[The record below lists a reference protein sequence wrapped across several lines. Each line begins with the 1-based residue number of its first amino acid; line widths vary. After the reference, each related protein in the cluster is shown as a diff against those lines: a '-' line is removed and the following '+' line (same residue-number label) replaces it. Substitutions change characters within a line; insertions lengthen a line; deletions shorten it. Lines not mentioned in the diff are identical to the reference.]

1 MKNIQNTEYRE
12 VNLQAEVK
20 NEDGSAKKL
29 VLRGYPILFN
39 SPTKVYDWC
48 YGEITETIL
57 PTALDGVNLDDV
69 FLIVCHNLENVLGKN
84 NVNMT
89 VKIEDVGVYLECELP
104 NTQLAR
110 DTYNLIE
117 AKIIDGMSFGFKTS
131 DRVNPETLT
140 RTITHFDAVYEF
152 SITPLPAYKDAVII
166 AKESL
171 RSAQKKEEEK
181 RAEQFSAEIDEF
193 IKGWN

>member
-1 MKNIQNTEYRE
+1 M
-12 VNLQAEVK
+12 
-20 NEDGSAKKL
+20 
-29 VLRGYPILFN
+29 
-39 SPTKVYDWC
+39 YDWC

-57 PTALDGVNLDDV
+57 PTALDGVNLEDV

>member
-57 PTALDGVNLDDV
+57 PTALDGVNLEDV

>member
-1 MKNIQNTEYRE
+1 MKNIKSRKYRV

-57 PTALDGVNLDDV
+57 PTALDGVNLEDV

>member
-39 SPTKVYDWC
+39 SPTKVYDCC

>member
-1 MKNIQNTEYRE
+1 MKNIQNTEYRQ
-12 VNLQAEVK
+12 VDLQAEVK
-20 NEDGSAKKL
+20 REEGSAKKL
-29 VLRGYPILFN
+29 ILRGYPILFN

-166 AKESL
+166 AKESQ
-171 RSAQKKEEEK
+171 RTAQEREAQERAKKLY
-181 RAEQFSAEIDEF
+181 AEIDDV

>member
-1 MKNIQNTEYRE
+1 MKNIQYTEYRE

-39 SPTKVYDWC
+39 SPTKVYDWY

>member
-1 MKNIQNTEYRE
+1 MKNIQYTEYRE